1 MATYATNRYPGNGVT
16 TTYEISFTGGYIDR
30 SHVKAYHEDDAT
42 KTRVPVAITS
52 GQWLNDY
59 TIRGFAPVPVGRTM
73 VIYRDTP
80 KKPLVDFVNGARFT
94 EYNMDLVAR

>member
-52 GQWLNDY
+52 GQ
-59 TIRGFAPVPVGRTM
+59 
-73 VIYRDTP
+73 
-80 KKPLVDFVNGARFT
+80 
-94 EYNMDLVAR
+94 